1 MQGNIDVMKKDFC
14 DIFSGFRVAA
24 DAKKLKNGYFCSDIS
39 PKIFSMKKLF
49 LLFVVMSAA
58 FFAQAA
64 PVDSITA
71 KQVATHFFTQNVAA
85 TQGGTPTF
93 EVTPLFEFHNFY
105 ILNVTNGNGFVI
117 VSADDR
123 ALPVLG
129 YSETGHFRSDNMP
142 SNLQGWLQGYEDE
155 ISWVI
160 QHAEM
165 ADDSTA
171 QLWQKL
177 LQDTYEL
184 PRNSRAVTPLLNTAW
199 GQEAPYNVYCPSNCL
214 TGCVATAMAQV
225 MKYWEYPTV
234 GTGSHSYYH
243 NTYGTLSA
251 NFSTQYYAWFDMP
264 NTNPPANNTSI
275 AALMYHCGV
284 SVDMAYGPA
293 STGGS
298 GANYTAISNALITYF
313 GYDENVNTYQ
323 KDNYTS
329 SVWSNALINELDNG
343 RPILYFGTG
352 SGGGHEFVCDG
363 YSNSNYFHFNWGW
376 SGYSDGYFML
386 SSLNPDSYD
395 FTTNQAA
402 VIGIQPPAD
411 FGGYNLLLYSNPNP
425 SSTNVTTNQN
435 FTLSVDV
442 ANHSSRNYNGELH
455 VVAVNINNTNIGYV
469 IGSKN
474 VQIQGGTYSNINFTS
489 LSIPEAGN
497 YEVGILYGDDYYYI
511 PGYNSY
517 VNGVNVT
524 ATGSGMDSY
533 ENNNT
538 VATASLLGTVNS
550 NSQTYNVNATLHNT
564 ADVDYYKIICPPGY
578 QYTVNANLYSSYNSG
593 NYTADADM
601 YCTTNTNSWGS
612 SYASQMPALTLDNG
626 GTVWFKVV
634 PYDGCIGT
642 YYLHITVTRSPHV
655 NIDETEEYG
664 ALTLYP
670 NPTDGMCHISCT
682 DGQADLLRLYDL
694 QGRLLVEQPVGGE
707 SAELNLSN
715 FPSGL
720 YFVQLYADN
729 RLIAVRKLLRQ

>member
-1 MQGNIDVMKKDFC
+1 
-14 DIFSGFRVAA
+14 
-24 DAKKLKNGYFCSDIS
+24 
-39 PKIFSMKKLF
+39 MKKLF
-49 LLFVVMSAA
+49 LLFVVMIAA
-58 FFAQAA
+58 IFAQAS

-71 KQVATHFFTQNVAA
+71 KQVATHFFTQIVAVA
-85 TQGGTPTF
+85 QGGTPTF
-93 EVTPLFEFHNFY
+93 EVTPIPEFHNFY
-105 ILNVTNGNGFVI
+105 ILNITNGNGFVI
-117 VSADDR
+117 VAADDR

-129 YSETGHFRSDNMP
+129 YSETGHFSSDNMP

-160 QHAEM
+160 QHAVM
-165 ADDSTA
+165 ADDSTE

-177 LQDTYEL
+177 LQGTIEL
-184 PRNSRAVTPLLNTAW
+184 PRSSREVTPLLNTTW
-199 GQEAPYNVYCPSNCL
+199 GQSAPYNAYCPSNCP

-251 NFSTQYYAWFDMP
+251 NFSTLYYAWFDMP

-284 SVDMAYGPA
+284 SVDMAYGA
-293 STGGS
+293 SSS
-298 GANYTAISNALITYF
+298 GAYAENIAPALINYF
-313 GYDENVNTYQ
+313 GYDENAAYYQ
-323 KDNYTS
+323 KNNYTY
-329 SVWSNALINELDNG
+329 SVWCNALMEELNNG
-343 RPILYFGTG
+343 RPIIY
-352 SGGGHEFVCDG
+352 SGQDPINGGHQFVCDG
-363 YSNSNYFHFNWGW
+363 YNSSDFFHFNWGW
-376 SGYSDGYFML
+376 DGSNNGYFML
-386 SSLNPDSYD
+386 TSLNPNPYD
-395 FTTNQAA
+395 FSTNQDA
-402 VIGIQPPAD
+402 VIGIQPPTD

-425 SSTNVTTNQN
+425 SSTNVITNQN

-455 VVAVNINNTNIGYV
+455 VVAVNINNTDIGYV

-474 VQIQGGTYSNINFTS
+474 VQIQGGTYSTINFSS

-517 VNGVNVT
+517 VNGVNIT

-538 VATASLLGTVNS
+538 IATASLLGTVNN

-564 ADVDYYKIICPPGY
+564 ADVDYYKINCPAGY
-578 QYTVNANLYSSYNSG
+578 QYTVNATMQSAYNSG
-593 NYTADADM
+593 NYTADVDF

-634 PYDGCIGT
+634 PYDGRIGT
-642 YYLHITVTRSPHV
+642 YHLHITVTRSPHV
-655 NIDETEEYG
+655 NIDETEEFG

-694 QGRLLVEQPVGGE
+694 QGRLLMEQPVSGE
-707 SAELNLSN
+707 HTEINLSD

-729 RLIAVRKLLRQ
+729 RLIAIRKLLRQ